1 MAETGLVIVMLIFL
15 GMGIV
20 EFGRAFMVVNM
31 ITHAT
36 RDGARMASVVP
47 ATGRNSSGIITST
60 SAIVTQVLTQ
70 IQNVMPTTGLTVTVT
85 QPTISSIP
93 MVSVNVS
100 GSVPYLIQLW
110 GTTYPINR
118 TVVFRDEGR

>member
-1 MAETGLVIVMLIFL
+1 MKARPTRPGQRGQAMAEHQC
-15 GMGIV
+15 GI
-20 EFGRAFMVVNM
+20 GQPQR
-31 ITHAT
+31 I
-36 RDGARMASVVP
+36 
-47 ATGRNSSGIITST
+47 GRNSSGIITST